1 MNNIKSIPI
10 KLKYIFYFEGI
21 INIATMILCIFF
33 PRFFLNQF
41 VENTNE
47 LLALEITRWYGI
59 LLFVIT
65 FILIGSLILGNNEL
79 VKIVLLGYL
88 IGDFA
93 QIAATIYLAVI
104 INNWSFAIL
113 FTLIITLILI
123 IFRIIVLI
131 KPQLLGLKPIMKKKE
146 IENIEEK

>member
-1 MNNIKSIPI
+1 M
-10 KLKYIFYFEGI
+10 
-21 INIATMILCIFF
+21 
-33 PRFFLNQF
+33 NQF